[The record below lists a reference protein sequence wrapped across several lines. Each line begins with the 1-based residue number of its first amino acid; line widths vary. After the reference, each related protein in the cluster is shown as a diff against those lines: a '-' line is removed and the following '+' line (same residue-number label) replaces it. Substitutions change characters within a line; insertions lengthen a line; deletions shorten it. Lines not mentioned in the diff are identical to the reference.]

1 MPDTHYDVFS
11 QWPLI
16 STSPNTPFPITLH
29 PARILLLRYRRR
41 FRPIPLPVVVVV
53 ARDTKLAIPPYLTVE
68 ILMLLL
74 RSVLILAEKRNN
86 PGHSKI
92 QCP

>member
-41 FRPIPLPVVVVV
+41 FRPIPLRRGRGCQGHKIGNSTLSHCGNSDAAAAFGVDSS
-53 ARDTKLAIPPYLTVE
+53 RE
-68 ILMLLL
+68 
-74 RSVLILAEKRNN
+74 EK
-86 PGHSKI
+86 
-92 QCP
+92 